1 MLTAK
6 LAKNAKLKRK
16 QRTDFR
22 CFRNFRGLS
31 LNGIASWLGSLL
43 RNFPQLEYSSP
54 LRGLPILKV
63 AFNFLFGK
71 GVVLVLVNCRKAIL
85 NSLGRFFKA
94 ELAVSITIEAC

>member
-6 LAKNAKLKRK
+6 LAKNAKSKRK

-22 CFRNFRGLS
+22 CFRGLS

-43 RNFPQLEYSSP
+43 RNFPQLEYSLP
-54 LRGLPILKV
+54 FRGLPILKV

-71 GVVLVLVNCRKAIL
+71 GAVLVLVNCRKAIL

-94 ELAVSITIEAC
+94 DLAVSITIEAC